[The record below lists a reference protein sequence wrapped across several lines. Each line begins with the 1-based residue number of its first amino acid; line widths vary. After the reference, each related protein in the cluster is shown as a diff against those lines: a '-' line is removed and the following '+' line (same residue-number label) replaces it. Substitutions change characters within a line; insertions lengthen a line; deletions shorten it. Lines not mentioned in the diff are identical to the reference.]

1 MNLKQGIIIICL
13 LLVLPLYGQSLSDYN
28 PIWNTSSKGSHESMP
43 CGGGSIGMNVWVE
56 NGELY
61 FYFSRSG
68 TFDANNGFLKGGRV
82 KIHLTPNP
90 FESGDFRQELKLE
103 DGYIEITAGKEK
115 SIIEI
120 WADVFH
126 PVIHV
131 DVKGSRKTDIEV
143 SYESWRYKN
152 RLLRKDE
159 SHFNSYKGNPP
170 EGLFTAKDSIGFI
183 DNQIGFCHRNAAE
196 TMFDRTVERQGLNDV
211 KDQMMN
217 PLKHLT
223 FGGRIYGDNLVAGKT
238 YTGIY
243 TDTDFK
249 GWSLKSRKPAQEH
262 QIRLAL
268 ATLQCENPADWETML
283 NKTIS
288 KVQTDKKA
296 KQKTRQ
302 WWNSYWK
309 RSYVFIDSGKIGSD
323 YWKVGRNY
331 QLFRYMLGCNAY
343 GNEPTKFNG
352 GLFTFDPVHIDSTR
366 VFTPDFRLWGG
377 GTMTAQ
383 NQRLVYFPMLKSG
396 DFDMMKPQFD
406 FYERMLDNAKL
417 RTKVYWNH
425 GGACFSEQIENFGL
439 PNLAEYDWKP
449 RHEGFPV
456 GVDSNPWLEYTWD
469 TALEFALM
477 MFDAHLYNNE
487 PIVPHLPFIE
497 SLLTFF
503 DEHYSYLALRRGTN
517 KLDGDGHL
525 VLYPGSACE
534 TYKMA
539 TNATSTVAAL
549 KVITEKLLELPELD
563 ATQREHWSGFLKRIP
578 PISHREVQG
587 KKTISPAKMW
597 ERINNSEVP
606 SLYPV
611 YPWRIYGIGQPE
623 LQTAINTY
631 LYDPEAIEF
640 RSHIG
645 WKQDNIFAACLG
657 LTEEAERLTLLK
669 LSDGPHRF
677 PAFWGPGFD
686 WTPDHNWGGSGMI
699 GLQEMLLQANG
710 DSILLFPAWPE
721 NRDIH
726 FRLHAPKQ
734 TTVEVTLR
742 NNKIEFMQVEPK
754 TREKDIVI
762 CLPSHFNHKSFYH
775 E

>member
-28 PIWNTSSKGSHESMP
+28 PIWNTPSKGSHESMP

-115 SIIEI
+115 NIIEI

-196 TMFDRTVERQGLNDV
+196 TVFDRTVERQGLNDV

-343 GNEPTKFNG
+343 GSEPTKFNG

-549 KVITEKLLELPELD
+549 KVITEKLLELPELY

-578 PISHREVQG
+578 PISYREVQG

-597 ERINNSEVP
+597 ERINNSCESVVDNP
-606 SLYPV
+606 LP
-611 YPWRIYGIGQPE
+611 
-623 LQTAINTY
+623 
-631 LYDPEAIEF
+631 F
-640 RSHIG
+640 R
-645 WKQDNIFAACLG
+645 
-657 LTEEAERLTLLK
+657 LLK
-669 LSDGPHRF
+669 CYYSVNYLI
-677 PAFWGPGFD
+677 
-686 WTPDHNWGGSGMI
+686 N
-699 GLQEMLLQANG
+699 
-710 DSILLFPAWPE
+710 
-721 NRDIH
+721 
-726 FRLHAPKQ
+726 
-734 TTVEVTLR
+734 
-742 NNKIEFMQVEPK
+742 
-754 TREKDIVI
+754 
-762 CLPSHFNHKSFYH
+762 
-775 E
+775 

>member
-28 PIWNTSSKGSHESMP
+28 PIWNTPSKGSHESMP

-196 TMFDRTVERQGLNDV
+196 TVFDRTVERQGLNDV

-343 GNEPTKFNG
+343 GSEPTKFNG

-425 GGACFSEQIENFGL
+425 EGACFSEQIENFGL

-549 KVITEKLLELPELD
+549 KVITEKLLNC
-563 ATQREHWSGFLKRIP
+563 R
-578 PISHREVQG
+578 
-587 KKTISPAKMW
+587 
-597 ERINNSEVP
+597 N
-606 SLYPV
+606 
-611 YPWRIYGIGQPE
+611 
-623 LQTAINTY
+623 
-631 LYDPEAIEF
+631 
-640 RSHIG
+640 
-645 WKQDNIFAACLG
+645 
-657 LTEEAERLTLLK
+657 LTL
-669 LSDGPHRF
+669 
-677 PAFWGPGFD
+677 
-686 WTPDHNWGGSGMI
+686 HNVNI
-699 GLQEMLLQANG
+699 GRV
-710 DSILLFPAWPE
+710 S
-721 NRDIH
+721 
-726 FRLHAPKQ
+726 
-734 TTVEVTLR
+734 
-742 NNKIEFMQVEPK
+742 
-754 TREKDIVI
+754 
-762 CLPSHFNHKSFYH
+762 
-775 E
+775 

>member
-28 PIWNTSSKGSHESMP
+28 PIWNTPSKGSHESMP

-115 SIIEI
+115 NIIEI

-196 TMFDRTVERQGLNDV
+196 TVFDRTVERQGLNDV

-309 RSYVFIDSGKIGSD
+309 RSYVFIDSGK
-323 YWKVGRNY
+323 
-331 QLFRYMLGCNAY
+331 
-343 GNEPTKFNG
+343 
-352 GLFTFDPVHIDSTR
+352 
-366 VFTPDFRLWGG
+366 
-377 GTMTAQ
+377 
-383 NQRLVYFPMLKSG
+383 
-396 DFDMMKPQFD
+396 
-406 FYERMLDNAKL
+406 
-417 RTKVYWNH
+417 
-425 GGACFSEQIENFGL
+425 
-439 PNLAEYDWKP
+439 
-449 RHEGFPV
+449 
-456 GVDSNPWLEYTWD
+456 
-469 TALEFALM
+469 
-477 MFDAHLYNNE
+477 
-487 PIVPHLPFIE
+487 
-497 SLLTFF
+497 
-503 DEHYSYLALRRGTN
+503 
-517 KLDGDGHL
+517 
-525 VLYPGSACE
+525 
-534 TYKMA
+534 
-539 TNATSTVAAL
+539 
-549 KVITEKLLELPELD
+549 
-563 ATQREHWSGFLKRIP
+563 
-578 PISHREVQG
+578 
-587 KKTISPAKMW
+587 
-597 ERINNSEVP
+597 
-606 SLYPV
+606 
-611 YPWRIYGIGQPE
+611 
-623 LQTAINTY
+623 
-631 LYDPEAIEF
+631 
-640 RSHIG
+640 
-645 WKQDNIFAACLG
+645 
-657 LTEEAERLTLLK
+657 
-669 LSDGPHRF
+669 
-677 PAFWGPGFD
+677 
-686 WTPDHNWGGSGMI
+686 
-699 GLQEMLLQANG
+699 
-710 DSILLFPAWPE
+710 
-721 NRDIH
+721 
-726 FRLHAPKQ
+726 
-734 TTVEVTLR
+734 
-742 NNKIEFMQVEPK
+742 
-754 TREKDIVI
+754 
-762 CLPSHFNHKSFYH
+762 
-775 E
+775 

>member
-1 MNLKQGIIIICL
+1 
-13 LLVLPLYGQSLSDYN
+13 
-28 PIWNTSSKGSHESMP
+28 
-43 CGGGSIGMNVWVE
+43 
-56 NGELY
+56 
-61 FYFSRSG
+61 
-68 TFDANNGFLKGGRV
+68 
-82 KIHLTPNP
+82 
-90 FESGDFRQELKLE
+90 
-103 DGYIEITAGKEK
+103 
-115 SIIEI
+115 
-120 WADVFH
+120 
-126 PVIHV
+126 
-131 DVKGSRKTDIEV
+131 
-143 SYESWRYKN
+143 
-152 RLLRKDE
+152 
-159 SHFNSYKGNPP
+159 
-170 EGLFTAKDSIGFI
+170 
-183 DNQIGFCHRNAAE
+183 
-196 TMFDRTVERQGLNDV
+196 
-211 KDQMMN
+211 
-217 PLKHLT
+217 
-223 FGGRIYGDNLVAGKT
+223 
-238 YTGIY
+238 
-243 TDTDFK
+243 
-249 GWSLKSRKPAQEH
+249 
-262 QIRLAL
+262 
-268 ATLQCENPADWETML
+268 ML

-343 GNEPTKFNG
+343 GSEPTKFNG

-578 PISHREVQG
+578 PISYREVQG

-721 NRDIH
+721 NRDVH

-762 CLPSHFNHKSFYH
+762 CSSHFYLRRD
-775 E
+775 

>member
-28 PIWNTSSKGSHESMP
+28 PIWNTPSKGSHESMP

-115 SIIEI
+115 NIIEI

-196 TMFDRTVERQGLNDV
+196 TVFDRTVERQGLNDV

-343 GNEPTKFNG
+343 GSEPTKFNG

-549 KVITEKLLELPELD
+549 KVITEKLLELPELY

-578 PISHREVQG
+578 PH
-587 KKTISPAKMW
+587 
-597 ERINNSEVP
+597 
-606 SLYPV
+606 
-611 YPWRIYGIGQPE
+611 
-623 LQTAINTY
+623 
-631 LYDPEAIEF
+631 F
-640 RSHIG
+640 
-645 WKQDNIFAACLG
+645 
-657 LTEEAERLTLLK
+657 
-669 LSDGPHRF
+669 LS
-677 PAFWGPGFD
+677 
-686 WTPDHNWGGSGMI
+686 
-699 GLQEMLLQANG
+699 
-710 DSILLFPAWPE
+710 
-721 NRDIH
+721 
-726 FRLHAPKQ
+726 
-734 TTVEVTLR
+734 
-742 NNKIEFMQVEPK
+742 
-754 TREKDIVI
+754 
-762 CLPSHFNHKSFYH
+762 
-775 E
+775 

>member
-28 PIWNTSSKGSHESMP
+28 PIWNTPSKGSHESMP

-196 TMFDRTVERQGLNDV
+196 TVFDRTVERQGLNDV

-343 GNEPTKFNG
+343 GSEPTKFNG

-449 RHEGFPV
+449 RHEGFPI

-578 PISHREVQG
+578 PFPIVKCKVKRQSHRQRCG
-587 KKTISPAKMW
+587 KESIIQK
-597 ERINNSEVP
+597 
-606 SLYPV
+606 
-611 YPWRIYGIGQPE
+611 
-623 LQTAINTY
+623 
-631 LYDPEAIEF
+631 F
-640 RSHIG
+640 RHSIPYIRG
-645 WKQDNIFAACLG
+645 EY
-657 LTEEAERLTLLK
+657 TE
-669 LSDGPHRF
+669 
-677 PAFWGPGFD
+677 
-686 WTPDHNWGGSGMI
+686 
-699 GLQEMLLQANG
+699 
-710 DSILLFPAWPE
+710 
-721 NRDIH
+721 
-726 FRLHAPKQ
+726 
-734 TTVEVTLR
+734 
-742 NNKIEFMQVEPK
+742 
-754 TREKDIVI
+754 
-762 CLPSHFNHKSFYH
+762 
-775 E
+775 

>member
-28 PIWNTSSKGSHESMP
+28 PIWNTPSKGSHESMP

-196 TMFDRTVERQGLNDV
+196 TVFDRTVERQGLNDV

-343 GNEPTKFNG
+343 GSEPTKFNG

-449 RHEGFPV
+449 RHEGFPI

-549 KVITEKLLELPELD
+549 KVITEKLLELPELY
-563 ATQREHWSGFLKRIP
+563 ATQREHW
-578 PISHREVQG
+578 
-587 KKTISPAKMW
+587 
-597 ERINNSEVP
+597 
-606 SLYPV
+606 
-611 YPWRIYGIGQPE
+611 
-623 LQTAINTY
+623 
-631 LYDPEAIEF
+631 
-640 RSHIG
+640 
-645 WKQDNIFAACLG
+645 
-657 LTEEAERLTLLK
+657 
-669 LSDGPHRF
+669 
-677 PAFWGPGFD
+677 
-686 WTPDHNWGGSGMI
+686 
-699 GLQEMLLQANG
+699 
-710 DSILLFPAWPE
+710 
-721 NRDIH
+721 
-726 FRLHAPKQ
+726 
-734 TTVEVTLR
+734 
-742 NNKIEFMQVEPK
+742 
-754 TREKDIVI
+754 
-762 CLPSHFNHKSFYH
+762 
-775 E
+775 

>member
-1 MNLKQGIIIICL
+1 
-13 LLVLPLYGQSLSDYN
+13 
-28 PIWNTSSKGSHESMP
+28 
-43 CGGGSIGMNVWVE
+43 
-56 NGELY
+56 
-61 FYFSRSG
+61 
-68 TFDANNGFLKGGRV
+68 
-82 KIHLTPNP
+82 
-90 FESGDFRQELKLE
+90 
-103 DGYIEITAGKEK
+103 
-115 SIIEI
+115 
-120 WADVFH
+120 
-126 PVIHV
+126 
-131 DVKGSRKTDIEV
+131 
-143 SYESWRYKN
+143 
-152 RLLRKDE
+152 
-159 SHFNSYKGNPP
+159 
-170 EGLFTAKDSIGFI
+170 
-183 DNQIGFCHRNAAE
+183 
-196 TMFDRTVERQGLNDV
+196 
-211 KDQMMN
+211 MMN

-343 GNEPTKFNG
+343 GSEPTKFNG

-425 GGACFSEQIENFGL
+425 EGACFSEQIENFGL

-578 PISHREVQG
+578 PHF
-587 KKTISPAKMW
+587 
-597 ERINNSEVP
+597 P
-606 SLYPV
+606 S
-611 YPWRIYGIGQPE
+611 
-623 LQTAINTY
+623 
-631 LYDPEAIEF
+631 
-640 RSHIG
+640 
-645 WKQDNIFAACLG
+645 
-657 LTEEAERLTLLK
+657 
-669 LSDGPHRF
+669 
-677 PAFWGPGFD
+677 
-686 WTPDHNWGGSGMI
+686 
-699 GLQEMLLQANG
+699 
-710 DSILLFPAWPE
+710 
-721 NRDIH
+721 
-726 FRLHAPKQ
+726 
-734 TTVEVTLR
+734 
-742 NNKIEFMQVEPK
+742 
-754 TREKDIVI
+754 
-762 CLPSHFNHKSFYH
+762 
-775 E
+775 

>member
-28 PIWNTSSKGSHESMP
+28 PIWNTPSKGSHESMP

-115 SIIEI
+115 NIIEI

-196 TMFDRTVERQGLNDV
+196 TVFDRTVERQGLNDV

-343 GNEPTKFNG
+343 GSEPTKFNG

-549 KVITEKLLELPELD
+549 KVITEKLLELPELY
-563 ATQREHWSGFLKRIP
+563 ATQREHWSGFLKRNP
-578 PISHREVQG
+578 PISYREVQC

-645 WKQDNIFAACLG
+645 W
-657 LTEEAERLTLLK
+657 
-669 LSDGPHRF
+669 
-677 PAFWGPGFD
+677 
-686 WTPDHNWGGSGMI
+686 
-699 GLQEMLLQANG
+699 
-710 DSILLFPAWPE
+710 
-721 NRDIH
+721 
-726 FRLHAPKQ
+726 
-734 TTVEVTLR
+734 
-742 NNKIEFMQVEPK
+742 
-754 TREKDIVI
+754 
-762 CLPSHFNHKSFYH
+762 
-775 E
+775 

>member
-28 PIWNTSSKGSHESMP
+28 PIWNTPSKGSHESMP

-152 RLLRKDE
+152 RLLRKNE

-196 TMFDRTVERQGLNDV
+196 TVFDRTVERQGLNDV

-343 GNEPTKFNG
+343 GSEPTKFNG

-425 GGACFSEQIENFGL
+425 
-439 PNLAEYDWKP
+439 
-449 RHEGFPV
+449 EG
-456 GVDSNPWLEYTWD
+456 D
-469 TALEFALM
+469 
-477 MFDAHLYNNE
+477 
-487 PIVPHLPFIE
+487 
-497 SLLTFF
+497 
-503 DEHYSYLALRRGTN
+503 R
-517 KLDGDGHL
+517 K
-525 VLYPGSACE
+525 
-534 TYKMA
+534 
-539 TNATSTVAAL
+539 STRL
-549 KVITEKLLELPELD
+549 N
-563 ATQREHWSGFLKRIP
+563 S
-578 PISHREVQG
+578 SH
-587 KKTISPAKMW
+587 T
-597 ERINNSEVP
+597 
-606 SLYPV
+606 
-611 YPWRIYGIGQPE
+611 
-623 LQTAINTY
+623 
-631 LYDPEAIEF
+631 
-640 RSHIG
+640 
-645 WKQDNIFAACLG
+645 
-657 LTEEAERLTLLK
+657 
-669 LSDGPHRF
+669 
-677 PAFWGPGFD
+677 
-686 WTPDHNWGGSGMI
+686 
-699 GLQEMLLQANG
+699 
-710 DSILLFPAWPE
+710 
-721 NRDIH
+721 
-726 FRLHAPKQ
+726 
-734 TTVEVTLR
+734 
-742 NNKIEFMQVEPK
+742 
-754 TREKDIVI
+754 
-762 CLPSHFNHKSFYH
+762 
-775 E
+775 